1 MRFLSLQQIRESL
14 SSIYLQDEELYKYPI
29 KIYVFYFVTIIFIL
43 LAANWISSSGDSL
56 KPNLLVSVFKIMSL
70 HCF

>member
-43 LAANWISSSGDSL
+43 LAANWISSSGI
-56 KPNLLVSVFKIMSL
+56 V
-70 HCF
+70 